1 MPTQILGNNENISG
15 GTQVIGGGT
24 QVINRQ
30 PQVSGGTQIIG
41 DTTIGAGATFAG
53 GLLTKGSE
61 ISGWII
67 TDKINIQ
74 SGEADLYIAEKNGE
88 KGVIKYYR
96 GHIHPKTDLL
106 EKLVGLKHPDII
118 NVFEYGEYNGH
129 FYEIMEYAAGG
140 SLDTR
145 NEDGTYKY
153 LPLSEEK
160 AVQACKEIINS
171 YKACHERG
179 IIHRDIKPANIYY
192 KNADGTDIVI
202 GDFGISSI
210 YDQDEVASHKTQT
223 VSRTTGYA
231 APEVLSGIISPKMD
245 YYALGITLW
254 ELLTGKDPF
263 VMENGK
269 RRNDAHLLR
278 DTIEGRIADD
288 LLSREPKISASMQ
301 HLIRG
306 LLVIDENKRWG
317 YDEITRHLSGE
328 YVEVAKKEVSAWEYS
343 IEKVS
348 CTTLEQVG
356 TAIYNNLE
364 AKSLERDINKEW
376 LSNFL
381 EDKYPEISKKI
392 NDIAKEYSA
401 INDSKLGYKKIALLL
416 NPSIPYITPNGYK
429 IENIDDVVNLIVN
442 APEEMVKVLDEKN
455 EWFYTYFEHLGY
467 KEKIPEIK
475 NLIKNIEGETGFSV
489 MLKLGKIAVL
499 LKNNTINPFKV
510 EQYNH
515 IVLTDF
521 RQLSTVP
528 EELQD
533 YIIDIIKNKSFDGLL
548 LPWILTTC
556 SFFNLNEISD
566 WKDLFCRELSE
577 REKMDIEKASNLSY
591 VADKYKEAFDLIMPI
606 YEAHKNNE
614 NVFKSYIWLLL
625 RIDSNKALSILDSF
639 ICESIGANT
648 AKAFIELRRNYLEAA
663 ENDIEKLEKKWPNN
677 ILVVCLKIL
686 YLLKMYYRKN
696 DTDYLKDAQ
705 KYVEKI
711 QNTDDEIDFSW
722 SILVQNLLR
731 KAKKEDF
738 YEISEGFCKDNGLCY
753 PIVKQT
759 LELEFCA

>member
-1 MPTQILGNNENISG
+1 MPTQILGNNENILG

-24 QVINRQ
+24 QVINSQ
-30 PQVSGGTQIIG
+30 PQIFGGTQIIG
-41 DTTIGAGATFAG
+41 DTTTGAGATFAG

-67 TDKINIQ
+67 TDKINVQ

-171 YKACHERG
+171 YKACHEMG

-210 YDQDEVASHKTQT
+210 YGQDEVASHKTQT
-223 VSRTTGYA
+223 ASRTTGYA

-288 LLSREPKISASMQ
+288 LLSREPKLSDSMQ

-306 LLVIDENKRWG
+306 LLIIDENKRWG
-317 YDEITRHLSGE
+317 YDEVTRHLNGE
-328 YVEVAKKEVSAWEYS
+328 YVEVARKDVKAWEYP
-343 IEKVS
+343 IEDTV

-356 TAIYNNLE
+356 TAISNNM
-364 AKSLERDINKEW
+364 KSESLRKVIFRG
-376 LSNFL
+376 LMTSFF
-381 EDKYPEISKKI
+381 EDYYPDVAKKI
-392 NDIAKEYSA
+392 SDIIENESSA
-401 INDSKLGYKKIALLL
+401 DDVELTLRKISLLL
-416 NPSIPYITPNGYK
+416 NPSLPYFTPNGYK
-429 IENIDDVVNLIVN
+429 IENIDDFINLLLN
-442 APEEMVKVLDEKN
+442 APEEMVHVLDEKN
-455 EWFYTYFEHLGY
+455 KYFYIYFEHLGY
-467 KEKIPEIK
+467 KDKIPDILRLSK
-475 NLIKNIEGETGFSV
+475 NLHENSGFSL
-489 MLKLGKIAVL
+489 MMNFGTIAVL
-499 LKNNTINPFKV
+499 LKDKTIKPFVLDK
-510 EQYNH
+510 YKN
-515 IVLTDF
+515 ITLTDF
-521 RQLSTVP
+521 EQLSTVP
-528 EELQD
+528 KELQNR
-533 YIIDIIKNKSFDGLL
+533 IISIIQNKSLDGLI
-548 LPWILTTC
+548 LPW
-556 SFFNLNEISD
+556 
-566 WKDLFCRELSE
+566 LFIQKSQFSINKIHCW
-577 REKMDIEKASNLSY
+577 N
-591 VADKYKEAFDLIMPI
+591 DLISLG
-606 YEAHKNNE
+606 E
-614 NVFKSYIWLLL
+614 N
-625 RIDSNKALSILDSF
+625 
-639 ICESIGANT
+639 
-648 AKAFIELRRNYLEAA
+648 
-663 ENDIEKLEKKWPNN
+663 
-677 ILVVCLKIL
+677 
-686 YLLKMYYRKN
+686 
-696 DTDYLKDAQ
+696 
-705 KYVEKI
+705 
-711 QNTDDEIDFSW
+711 
-722 SILVQNLLR
+722 
-731 KAKKEDF
+731 
-738 YEISEGFCKDNGLCY
+738 
-753 PIVKQT
+753 
-759 LELEFCA
+759 